1 MSEITT
7 NDYCYDIETYP
18 NVWTCWVGSLRTGR
32 SKTFE
37 ISRRTND
44 LGPFKAFIERIRTR
58 GCRMVG
64 YNNEGYDYPVIH
76 YLLTE
81 LANVRDVETLNRKL
95 FEKSKQIIEAPH
107 FKRFAHVIWPRD
119 QIVPQIDLF
128 KIHHFDNVAK
138 STSLKMLEFNMRMK
152 DIRDLPFSPETVLTF
167 DQIEHLVGYNEHDGD
182 ATKLFHGH
190 TLPMIRFR
198 ESLSAKYD
206 RNFLNHNDTKIGK
219 DYFIMQLERYLGKQ
233 ACFTREGGKKKPRQ
247 TIRKQ
252 IALDDVIFEY
262 VHFETEPFQA
272 VEQWLRQQVIT
283 ETKGVFSK
291 LPLESM
297 LPFIGYSPVGE
308 LEKVQTWLANCEEAL
323 TTGEEWP
330 TEPKVKQDLRRLSVI
345 LDGLEFVFGTGG
357 IHASVHNKR
366 IESDDDYVIID
377 LDVTSYYPSLAI
389 VNRVYPEHLGE
400 RFCDIY
406 ADIKAQRLKYKKGTP
421 ENAMLK
427 LALNGVYGDS
437 NNKHSP
443 FYDPQYTM
451 AITVN
456 GQLSL
461 CMLYEQLRKIEGL
474 SLIQVNTDG
483 LTVKLPRD
491 QVDRLIEVKSEWEAV
506 TGLDL
511 EDATYDFMHIRDVNN
526 YVAKYAESDKVK
538 RKGAYAFIR
547 PDEPGAEL
555 GWHQNHS
562 SLVVQ
567 KAACA
572 YIVDGTD
579 IRDFIECHDNDWDFL
594 LRTKVPRSSYLEG
607 DWGLGLTETYQNIS
621 RYYIA
626 NEGPELFKVMP
637 PLPKDPEKW
646 RRMAINKGWKVH
658 VCNHFTGIDPD
669 LINYDWY
676 VAEAEKLV
684 NFAEREEA

>member
-1 MSEITT
+1 MTEITT
-7 NDYCYDIETYP
+7 NDYAYDIETYP

-37 ISRRTND
+37 ISRRRND
-44 LGPFKAFIERIRTR
+44 LGPFKAFMQRLRSK

-76 YLLTE
+76 YLLTD
-81 LANVRDVETLNRKL
+81 LADEKDVETINRKL
-95 FEKSKQIIEAPH
+95 FEKSKSIIEAPH
-107 FKRFAHVIWPRD
+107 FKRFAHVIWSNN

-128 KIHHFDNVAK
+128 KIHHFDNQAK
-138 STSLKMLEFNMRMK
+138 STSLKMLEFNMRMT
-152 DIRDLPFSPETVLTF
+152 DIRDLPFPVETVLN
-167 DQIEHLVGYNEHDGD
+167 DEQIDHLIEYNDHDGA
-182 ATKLFHGH
+182 ATVLFHSH
-190 TLPMIRFR
+190 TAGMIRFR
-198 ESLSAKYD
+198 ESMSAKYD
-206 RNFLNHNDTKIGK
+206 QNFLNHNNGKIGK
-219 DYFIMQLERYLGKQ
+219 AIFIDQIERKMGKH

-247 TIRKQ
+247 TKRDNID
-252 IALDDVIFEY
+252 LGEVIFDY
-262 VHFETEPFQA
+262 VEFETPPFKA
-272 VEQWLRQQVIT
+272 VESWLRQQVIT
-283 ETKGVFSK
+283 ETKGVFSD
-291 LPLESM
+291 LPLEKM
-297 LPFIGYSPVGE
+297 LPFIDYSPVGD
-308 LEKVQTWLANCEEAL
+308 LPKVQTWMANIEESL
-323 TTGEEWP
+323 ITGEEWP
-330 TEPKVKQDLRRLSVI
+330 TPPRVKKALRRLSVI
-345 LDGLEFVFGTGG
+345 LDGVEFVFGTGG
-357 IHASVHNKR
+357 IHASLHNTR
-366 IESDDDYVIID
+366 IDSDDDYVIID

-400 RFCDIY
+400 EFCDIY
-406 ADIKAQRLKYKKGTP
+406 QGIKEQRLKYKKGTD
-421 ENAMLK
+421 ENKALK
-427 LALNGVYGDS
+427 ESLNIPYGDS
-437 NNKHSP
+437 NSQFGP
-443 FYDPQYTM
+443 FYDPKYTM
-451 AITVN
+451 TITIN

-461 CMLYEQLRKIEGL
+461 CMLYEQLRHIDGL

-491 QVDRLIEVKSEWEAV
+491 QVDTLMYVKSEWEAV

-526 YVAKYAESDKVK
+526 YVAKYADSDKVK

-547 PDEPGAEL
+547 PDEEGAEL

-562 SLVVQ
+562 ALVTQ

-594 LRTKVPRSSYLEG
+594 LRTKVPRSSFLEG

-626 NEGPELFKVMP
+626 NDGPELFKVMP
-637 PLPKDPEKW
+637 PLAKNPDKW
-646 RRMAINKGWKVH
+646 RRMAVNKGWKVH
-658 VCNHFTGIDPD
+658 ICNHFTGIDPD
-669 LINYDWY
+669 VINYDWY

-684 NFAEREEA
+684 NFIERDEE